1 MKIRVD
7 IDENLTDDEVL
18 IRCRSLTEQVLRV
31 QQAVNDVLHVSEKF
45 PLYRDNTEYYIPLN
59 EILFFQT
66 EGTKITAHTKE
77 EMYET
82 QHKLY
87 ELEHK
92 LYELEDMLPG
102 FFMRVSKS
110 TILNTNHIYSINRSL
125 TASSLV
131 EFQHSHKQVYVSRSY
146 YKPLISKL
154 EEKRLQK

>member
-87 ELEHK
+87 ELE
-92 LYELEDMLPG
+92 DMLPG
-102 FFMRVSKS
+102 FFYESVK
-110 TILNTNHIYSINRSL
+110 INDFKH
-125 TASSLV
+125 
-131 EFQHSHKQVYVSRSY
+131 ESY
-146 YKPLISKL
+146 LFHQPQPDRIKPCGIPAQPQAGVCLAL
-154 EEKRLQK
+154 LL

>member
-18 IRCRSLTEQVLRV
+18 IRCRSLTEQVLQV

-87 ELEHK
+87 ELE
-92 LYELEDMLPG
+92 DMLPG

-110 TILNTNHIYSINRSL
+110 TILNTNHIYSIKRSL